1 MPVGCPQRLMPDT
14 HWAASPP
21 FRSTEEIRVNI
32 PLKERPAGWFLT
44 REAPDHQMPEDAMP
58 PVEAMRLVE
67 QELAVEGI
75 PERNLATFVTTF
87 MEPEA
92 RVVIDQNLHRN
103 FIDHAEYPMTA
114 EIEQRCIRML
124 AELFHAPGETV
135 GARTQGSSE
144 AIMLGALSLKWK
156 WRERREAAG
165 KPTDKPNLVFGG
177 DVHVVWEKFCRYFD
191 VEPRIVPLQPGKYTI
206 GPEDVEPHVDENT
219 IGVAAVVGT
228 TFTGHADDVV
238 GINDLLMELLDKQ
251 GLDVP
256 LHIDGASGAF
266 VWPFLYPHSEWD
278 FRLERVR
285 SINASGHKFGLVYP
299 GVGWLIFREKSDL
312 AEDLV
317 FYENYLGKTDA
328 TFTLNFSTGS
338 AMVLAQYYAFV
349 RFGKAGYRFV
359 METMQ
364 ANAESLA
371 KDIESIGKFQIIG
384 AGEETLP
391 LVAFNL
397 AEEQA
402 YDEFDI
408 AFQLA
413 AERGWMV
420 PAYTMPPNAQ
430 DVKMMRALV
439 KLNLSRSLVDTLADD
454 LQTAVRTLDEKGPVS
469 ESERKLVKT
478 SVTH

>member
-1 MPVGCPQRLMPDT
+1 M
-14 HWAASPP
+14 S
-21 FRSTEEIRVNI
+21 
-32 PLKERPAGWFLT
+32 
-44 REAPDHQMPEDAMP
+44 EAPDFEMAAAGAFLTKAAPDHAIPDNPMTAIAAE
-58 PVEAMRLVE
+58 RLVAE
-67 QELAVEGI
+67 ELAVEGI
-75 PERNLATFVTTF
+75 PERNLATFVTTW

-92 RVVIDQNLHRN
+92 RQVIDDNLHRN
-103 FIDHAEYPMTA
+103 FIDHAEYPQTF
-114 EIEQRCIRML
+114 EIQQRCIRML
-124 AELFHAPGETV
+124 AELFHAPGETT
-135 GARTQGSSE
+135 GTSTQGSSE

-156 WRERREAAG
+156 WRQRREAAR
-165 KPTDKPNLVFGG
+165 KPTDSPNLVFGG

-206 GPEDVEPHVDENT
+206 GPEDIESHVDENT

-238 GINDLLMELLDKQ
+238 GINDFLVELKDKK

-278 FRLERVR
+278 FRLEQVR

-299 GVGWLIFREKSDL
+299 GIGWLIFREKSDL

-338 AMVLAQYYAFV
+338 SMVLAQYYNFV
-349 RFGKAGYRFV
+349 RFGKAGYRKI
-359 METMQ
+359 MEIMQ
-364 ANAESLA
+364 QNSESLA
-371 KDIESIGKFQIIG
+371 QDIEAIGKFQIIG

-397 AEEQA
+397 AEEHP

-408 AFQLA
+408 SFQLA
-413 AERGWMV
+413 AERSWMV

-439 KLNLSRSLVDTLADD
+439 KLTLSRSLVDKLHTDIAAAIETL
-454 LQTAVRTLDEKGPVS
+454 EKKGPVS
-469 ESERKLVKT
+469 KSERKMVKT

>member
-1 MPVGCPQRLMPDT
+1 MNEDLAQVALEKVGD
-14 HWAASPP
+14 W
-21 FRSTEEIRVNI
+21 I
-32 PLKERPAGWFLT
+32 T
-44 REAPDHQMPEDAMP
+44 RGAPDQAIPDEPMPAIG
-58 PVEAMRLVE
+58 AMRLVE
-67 QELAVEGI
+67 EELAVEGI
-75 PERNLATFVTTF
+75 PERNLATFVTTW

-92 RVVIDQNLHRN
+92 RRVIDDNLHRN
-103 FIDHAEYPMTA
+103 FIDHAEYPQTF
-114 EIEQRCIRML
+114 EIQQRCIRML
-124 AELFHAPGETV
+124 AELFHAPGETT
-135 GARTQGSSE
+135 GTSTQGSSE

-156 WRERREAAG
+156 WRQRREAAG

-191 VEPRIVPLQPGKYTI
+191 VEPRIVPLQAGKYTI
-206 GPEDVEPHVDENT
+206 GPEDVEPHLDEST

-238 GINDLLMELLDKQ
+238 GINNLLLELKDKQ
-251 GLDVP
+251 GIDIP

-278 FRLERVR
+278 FRLEQVR

-299 GVGWLIFREKSDL
+299 GIGWLVFREKSDL

-338 AMVLAQYYAFV
+338 SMVLAQYYNFV
-349 RFGKAGYRFV
+349 RFGKAGYRRI
-359 METMQ
+359 MEIMQ

-371 KDIESIGKFQIIG
+371 SDIEGLGKFQIIG
-384 AGEETLP
+384 KDEETLP

-397 AEEQA
+397 AEEHP

-439 KLNLSRSLVDTLADD
+439 KLNLSRSLVDTLHEDIGA
-454 LQTAVRTLDEKGPVS
+454 AIATLEKKGPVT
-469 ESERKLVKT
+469 ESERKRVKT

>member
-1 MPVGCPQRLMPDT
+1 LNDIPD
-14 HWAASPP
+14 HLQPKEAGAWL
-21 FRSTEEIRVNI
+21 TE
-32 PLKERPAGWFLT
+32 G
-44 REAPDHQMPEDAMP
+44 APDGAIPEEAMSP
-58 PVEAMRLVE
+58 IAAMRLVE

-75 PERNLATFVTTF
+75 PERNLATFVTTY

-92 RVVIDQNLHRN
+92 RVVIDENLHRN
-103 FIDHAEYPMTA
+103 FIDHAEYPQTF
-114 EIEQRCIRML
+114 EIQQRCIRML
-124 AELFHAPGETV
+124 AELFHAPGETT
-135 GARTQGSSE
+135 GTSTQGSSE

-156 WRERREAAG
+156 WKERREADDKA
-165 KPTDKPNLVFGG
+165 TDSPNLVFGG

-191 VEPRIVPLQPGKYTI
+191 VEPRIVPLKPGKYTI
-206 GPEDVEPHVDENT
+206 GPDDIEPHVDENT

-228 TFTGHADDVV
+228 TFTGHADDVG
-238 GINDLLMELLDKQ
+238 GINDFLVELKDKK

-278 FRLERVR
+278 FRLEQVR

-299 GVGWLIFREKSDL
+299 GIGWLVFREKSDL

-338 AMVLAQYYAFV
+338 SMVVAQYYNFV
-349 RFGKAGYRFV
+349 RFGKAGYRWV
-359 METMQ
+359 MEVMRD
-364 ANAESLA
+364 NAESLA
-371 KDIESIGKFQIIG
+371 RDIEATGHFQIIG
-384 AGEETLP
+384 ADEETLP

-397 AEEQA
+397 AAEHP

-408 AFQLA
+408 AFQLH

-439 KLNLSRSLVDTLADD
+439 KLNLNRGLVDTLADD
-454 LQTAVRTLDEKGPVS
+454 LSNAIQTLEKKGPVS
-469 ESERKLVKT
+469 EGERKRVKT

>member
-1 MPVGCPQRLMPDT
+1 M
-14 HWAASPP
+14 SPARDFLP
-21 FRSTEEIRVNI
+21 AMGAWLTE
-32 PLKERPAGWFLT
+32 G
-44 REAPDHQMPEDAMP
+44 APDGAIPEEPMAP
-58 PVEAMRLVE
+58 IAAMRLVD

-75 PERNLATFVTTF
+75 PERNLATFVTTW

-92 RVVIDQNLHRN
+92 RQVIVSNLHRN
-103 FIDHAEYPMTA
+103 FIDHAEYPQTY
-114 EIEQRCIRML
+114 EIQQRCVRML
-124 AELFHAPGETV
+124 AELFHAPGETT
-135 GARTQGSSE
+135 GTSTQGSSE

-156 WRERREAAG
+156 WRKRREADG
-165 KPTDKPNLVFGG
+165 KSTDRPNLVFGG

-191 VEPRIVPLQPGKYTI
+191 VEPRIVPLRPGKYTI

-238 GINDLLMELLDKQ
+238 GINDLLIELKDRE

-278 FRLERVR
+278 FRLEQVR

-299 GVGWLIFREKSDL
+299 GIGWLIFREESDL
-312 AEDLV
+312 ASDLV

-338 AMVLAQYYAFV
+338 SMVLAQYYSFA
-349 RFGKAGYRFV
+349 RWGKAGYRRLLGI
-359 METMQ
+359 MQ
-364 ANAESLA
+364 ENADSLA
-371 KDIESIGKFQIIG
+371 DDIEGIGKFRIMG
-384 AGEETLP
+384 KGEETLP

-397 AEEQA
+397 AEDHP

-439 KLNLSRSLVDTLADD
+439 KLNLNRSLVDTLHEDIA
-454 LQTAVRTLDEKGPVS
+454 AAIETLEEKGPVS
-469 ESERKLVKT
+469 KSERKRVKT